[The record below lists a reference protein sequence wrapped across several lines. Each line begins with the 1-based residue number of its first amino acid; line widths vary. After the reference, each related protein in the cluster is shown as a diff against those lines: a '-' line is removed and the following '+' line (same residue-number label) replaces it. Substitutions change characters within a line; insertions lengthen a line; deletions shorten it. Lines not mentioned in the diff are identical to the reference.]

1 MNHMFEKKG
10 KSKFNEANAKAFEAG
25 YNAVECLTNASCIR

>member
-10 KSKFNEANAKAFEAG
+10 KAKFSESNAKAFDAG
-25 YNAVECLTNASCIR
+25 YNAVECLTDASCVR